1 MCNFVYKICLSDKSS
16 HIKAYKH
23 VINPGSVVLNFS
35 GSRLLPSS
43 LMRQESCTL
52 NWEFSKPVHQREK
65 VLLKIFWL
73 KSLAFDTQKVFM

>member
-1 MCNFVYKICLSDKSS
+1 MCNFVYKICLFDKSR

-23 VINPGSVVLNFS
+23 MINSRSAVLNFS
-35 GSRLLPSS
+35 VSCLLPSS

-52 NWEFSKPVHQREK
+52 NLEFRKAVYQTEK
-65 VLLKIFWL
+65 VLLKIFSL